1 MKLKISLGVITVI
14 ILSALIAYDQS
25 RTYYCLASG
34 HCVTVWKR
42 LGGICYV
49 AFGKYQDVLKPNQSI
64 ATTNDNAVTIIYDGD
79 DCIVSNDFGRD
90 VTINNLKHLKYYSY
104 NQRQSF
110 IDKYYV
116 SGKIKPGLKYF
127 QIDIKES
134 FAVTSKE

>member
-1 MKLKISLGVITVI
+1 MKLKISLGVLIVI
-14 ILSALIAYDQS
+14 ILAALIALDQS

-42 LGGICYV
+42 LGGKCYI
-49 AFGKYQDVLKPNQSI
+49 AFGKYRGVLKPKQSI

-90 VTINNLKHLKYYSY
+90 VTINKLKYLKYYSY
-104 NQRQSF
+104 DQRQSL
-110 IDKYYV
+110 IDKYYLA
-116 SGKIKPGLKYF
+116 GKIRPGLKYF

-134 FAVTSKE
+134 FVVSSKE